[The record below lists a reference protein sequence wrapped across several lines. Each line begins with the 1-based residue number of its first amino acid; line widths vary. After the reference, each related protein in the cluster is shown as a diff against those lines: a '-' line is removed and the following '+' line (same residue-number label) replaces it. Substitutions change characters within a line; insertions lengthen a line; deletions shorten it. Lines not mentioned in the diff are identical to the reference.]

1 MKVLRTML
9 IAVALL
15 GGAVTMN
22 AQSMSIG
29 AVRSNARFLTDRMA
43 YTLGINDPYLIDE
56 IYRINYDYIWGVNS
70 YLDDVALGYYYDDYM
85 TVCAARDMA
94 LRTLLGPAVWNR
106 LLGISYF
113 HRPIVFANRGWHFS
127 IYDYDRYGRRHFFY
141 NPPRPFGNGYAGGH
155 FFRGMAPKNAR
166 PAARVPQNR
175 GNMNAR
181 PGNNVRNSAPNT
193 VTNHRE
199 MNLNANRGATPNV
212 NRGTTPNVNRGT
224 TPNANRGTTPNAS
237 RGTVPNVNERVNRN
251 TNQNAGVRKEAGRT
265 SASRSYTLTRSNSN
279 LRSSSRSSS
288 TRSTAA
294 PSAPARSSQGPAR
307 GGRR

>member
-1 MKVLRTML
+1 MKALKTILV
-9 IAVALL
+9 AVALL
-15 GGAVTMN
+15 SGALTLN
-22 AQSMSIG
+22 AQSMSVMAI
-29 AVRSNARFLTDRMA
+29 RSNARFLTDRMA
-43 YTLGINDPYLIDE
+43 YTLGIRDPFLIDE

-94 LRTLLGPAVWNR
+94 LRTLLGQAVWNR

-127 IYDYDRYGRRHFFY
+127 IYDYDRHGRKHFFY

-155 FFRGMAPKNAR
+155 FLRGMAPKNPR
-166 PAARVPQNR
+166 PAARVPQNIKEI
-175 GNMNAR
+175 NVR
-181 PGNNVRNSAPNT
+181 PNNNVRNSAPNT

-199 MNLNANRGATPNV
+199 MNLNANRGTAPNV
-212 NRGTTPNVNRGT
+212 NRGTTSNVNSGT
-224 TPNANRGTTPNAS
+224 A
-237 RGTVPNVNERVNRN
+237 PNVNERMNRN

-288 TRSTAA
+288 TRNTSA
-294 PSAPARSSQGPAR
+294 PSAPARSSQGQAH

>member
-1 MKVLRTML
+1 MKALKTILV
-9 IAVALL
+9 AVALL
-15 GGAVTMN
+15 GGALTLN
-22 AQSMSIG
+22 AQSMSVMAI
-29 AVRSNARFLTDRMA
+29 RSNARFLTDRMA
-43 YTLGINDPYLIDE
+43 YTLGIRDPFLIDE

-94 LRTLLGPAVWNR
+94 LRTLLGQAVWNR

-127 IYDYDRYGRRHFFY
+127 IYDYDRHGRKHFFY

-155 FFRGMAPKNAR
+155 FFRGMTPKNPR

-175 GNMNAR
+175 MDMNVR

-199 MNLNANRGATPNV
+199 MNLNANRGTAPNV
-212 NRGTTPNVNRGT
+212 NRGTTRGT
-224 TPNANRGTTPNAS
+224 A
-237 RGTVPNVNERVNRN
+237 PNVNERMNRN

-288 TRSTAA
+288 TRNT
-294 PSAPARSSQGPAR
+294 SAPTRSNQGQAR

>member
-1 MKVLRTML
+1 MKALRTIL
-9 IAVALL
+9 VAVALL
-15 GGAVTMN
+15 GGAVTLN
-22 AQSMSIG
+22 AQSMSVM

-43 YTLGINDPYLIDE
+43 YTLGIRDPFLIDE

-94 LRTLLGPAVWNR
+94 LRTLLGPAAWNR

-127 IYDYDRYGRRHFFY
+127 IYDYDRHGRKHFFY

-155 FFRGMAPKNAR
+155 HFRGMAPKNAR
-166 PAARVPQNR
+166 PAAGVLQNR
-175 GNMNAR
+175 RDMNVH
-181 PGNNVRNSAPNT
+181 PGNNVRNSAPST

-199 MNLNANRGATPNV
+199 TNLNANRGAAS
-212 NRGTTPNVNRGT
+212 
-224 TPNANRGTTPNAS
+224 NANRGTAL
-237 RGTVPNVNERVNRN
+237 NVNERTNRN
-251 TNQNAGVRKEAGRT
+251 NSQNANPRTEAGRT

-288 TRSTAA
+288 TRNTAA
-294 PSAPARSSQGPAR
+294 PSAPAKSNQGQAR